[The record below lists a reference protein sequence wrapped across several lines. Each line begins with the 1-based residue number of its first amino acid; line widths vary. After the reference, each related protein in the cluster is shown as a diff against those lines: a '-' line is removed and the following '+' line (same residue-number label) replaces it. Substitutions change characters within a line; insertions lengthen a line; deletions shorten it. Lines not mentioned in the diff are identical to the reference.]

1 MNVITFARSPVIPK
15 ATKTSAGRGSSPR
28 VGMVAGAPVVIAV
41 SSLASCFGGDSR
53 PSLVRQPCSSPVDDG
68 LRTILV
74 RREQR
79 QMDRSPGQR
88 GRLALHRSPAEH
100 LHDGRAPSD
109 RRHGAL
115 VLVLERLRFLPGDPA
130 GDRLAGLLAGL
141 ACDR

>member
-15 ATKTSAGRGSSPR
+15 ATKTSAGRGSSTR
-28 VGMVAGAPVVIAV
+28 AGVVAAGATVVIAV
-41 SSLASCFGGDSR
+41 SSLASCLDGDSR
-53 PSLVRQPCSSPVDDG
+53 PSLVRQPCSGPVDDG

-109 RRHGAL
+109 RRHGPF
-115 VLVLERLRFLPGDPA
+115 VPVLEWLRPL
-130 GDRLAGLLAGL
+130 
-141 ACDR
+141 